1 MRIYYYLIFLFCLL
15 SSCKKNESNPPS
27 VSIASPMANDT
38 VYLSDS
44 IAVQATIADKNL
56 STYKIILYNF
66 YSKALLYTETGNAT
80 VGTFTIDKKIGF
92 SMNADTLAYMN
103 ILGIDKNGNTGGAGV
118 QFFIKNN
125 R

>member
-1 MRIYYYLIFLFCLL
+1 MRNYWYIVLLFCFF

-27 VSIASPMANDT
+27 VSIALPMANDT

-44 IAVQATIADKNL
+44 IRVQATITDKNL
-56 STYKIILYNF
+56 STYKIILYNL
-66 YSKALLYTETGNAT
+66 YSKALLYTEVGNASS
-80 VGTFTIDKKIGF
+80 GSFAIDKKIYF
-92 SMNADTLAYMN
+92 TLNADTTAYMN
-103 ILGIDKNGNTGGAGV
+103 VLGVDKNGNTGGAGV